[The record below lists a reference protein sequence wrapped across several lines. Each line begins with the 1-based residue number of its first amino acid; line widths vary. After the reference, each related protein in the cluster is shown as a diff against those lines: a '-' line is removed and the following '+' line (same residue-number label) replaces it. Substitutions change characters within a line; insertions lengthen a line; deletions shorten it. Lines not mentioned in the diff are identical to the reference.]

1 MMVKTKMIDGVN
13 HILHQNDWTKPH
25 LVNFAGKVI
34 ELNYGNDRLIQL
46 IQINNDGSLS
56 LVKNAESQPSLTIKV
71 SNRTVFQMITKQ
83 DLDDIEIQG
92 DMKLAKKLSEVL
104 KNLEWDLS
112 LEIDRYL
119 GPQAAGLYQRLS
131 NKIITR
137 IRDIT
142 KNIMETTVEYYQ
154 EENKIFAK
162 PYQVKEF
169 NDDVDELLIRFEN
182 LQRKYNEIFK

>member
-34 ELNYGNDRLIQL
+34 ELNYGNDLFIQL
-46 IQINNDGSLS
+46 MQINNDGLLS
-56 LVKNAESQPSLTIKV
+56 LIKNTESQSSLTIKV

-83 DLDDIEIQG
+83 DLDNIEIQG

-119 GPQAAGLYQRLS
+119 GPQAAGIYQRLS
-131 NKIITR
+131 NKIITQ
-137 IRDIT
+137 IRDIS

>member
-34 ELNYGNDRLIQL
+34 ELNYGNDLFIQL
-46 IQINNDGSLS
+46 MQINNDGLLS
-56 LVKNAESQPSLTIKV
+56 LIRNTESQSSLTIKV

>member
-34 ELNYGNDRLIQL
+34 QLIYGNDLFIQL
-46 IQINNDGSLS
+46 MQINNDGSLS

-71 SNRTVFQMITKQ
+71 SNRTIFQMITKQ

-119 GPQAAGLYQRLS
+119 GSQAAGLYQRLS

>member
-25 LVNFAGKVI
+25 LANFAGKLI
-34 ELNYGNDRLIQL
+34 ELNYGNDLLIQL
-46 IQINNDGSLS
+46 MQINNDGL
-56 LVKNAESQPSLTIKV
+56 LTLIKNTESQPSLTIKV

-119 GPQAAGLYQRLS
+119 GSQAAGLYQRLS

-162 PYQVKEF
+162 PYLVKEF

>member
-1 MMVKTKMIDGVN
+1 MMVKTKIIDGVN

-34 ELNYGNDRLIQL
+34 ELNYGNGLFIQL
-46 IQINNDGSLS
+46 MQINNDGSLS

-119 GPQAAGLYQRLS
+119 GSQAAGLYQRLS

>member
-1 MMVKTKMIDGVN
+1 MMVKTKIIDGVN

-25 LVNFAGKVI
+25 LVNFSGKVI
-34 ELNYGNDRLIQL
+34 ELNYGNDLFIQL
-46 IQINNDGSLS
+46 MQINNDGSLS
-56 LVKNAESQPSLTIKV
+56 LVKNAESLPSLTIKV

-142 KNIMETTVEYYQ
+142 KNIMETSVEYYQ

>member
-1 MMVKTKMIDGVN
+1 MMIKTKMIDGVN

-34 ELNYGNDRLIQL
+34 ELNYGNDLFIQL
-46 IQINNDGSLS
+46 MQINNDGSLS
-56 LVKNAESQPSLTIKV
+56 LVKNAESLPSLTIKV

-112 LEIDRYL
+112 LEINRYL
-119 GPQAAGLYQRLS
+119 GPQAAGIYQRLS

-182 LQRKYNEIFK
+182 LQRKYNEIIK

>member
-34 ELNYGNDRLIQL
+34 ELNYGNDLFIQL
-46 IQINNDGSLS
+46 MQINNDGSLS
-56 LVKNAESQPSLTIKV
+56 LVKNAESLPSLTIKV

>member
-1 MMVKTKMIDGVN
+1 MMVKTKIIDGVN

-34 ELNYGNDRLIQL
+34 ELNYGNDLFIQL
-46 IQINNDGSLS
+46 MQINNDGSLS
-56 LVKNAESQPSLTIKV
+56 LVKNTESQPSLTIKV

-92 DMKLAKKLSEVL
+92 DMKLAKKISEVL

-112 LEIDRYL
+112 LEIDRHL
-119 GPQAAGLYQRLS
+119 GPQAAGIYQRLS

-137 IRDIT
+137 IRNIT

-162 PYQVKEF
+162 AYQVKEF
-169 NDDVDELLIRFEN
+169 NDNVDEILIRFEN

>member
-1 MMVKTKMIDGVN
+1 MMVKNKMIDGVN

-34 ELNYGNDRLIQL
+34 ELNYGNDLFIQL
-46 IQINNDGSLS
+46 MQINNDGLLS
-56 LVKNAESQPSLTIKV
+56 LIKNTESQPSLTIKV
-71 SNRTVFQMITKQ
+71 SNKTVFQMITKQ

-119 GPQAAGLYQRLS
+119 GPQAAGIYQRLS

>member
-13 HILHQNDWTKPH
+13 HILNQNDWTKPH
-25 LVNFAGKVI
+25 LLNFAGKVV
-34 ELNYGNDRLIQL
+34 ELNYGNDLFIQL
-46 IQINNDGSLS
+46 MQINNDGSLS
-56 LVKNAESQPSLTIKV
+56 LVKNAESLPSLTIKV
-71 SNRTVFQMITKQ
+71 SNRTIFQIITKQ

-137 IRDIT
+137 IHDIT

-154 EENKIFAK
+154 EENKVFAK
-162 PYQVKEF
+162 RYQVKEF

>member
-1 MMVKTKMIDGVN
+1 MMVKTKIIDGVN

-34 ELNYGNDRLIQL
+34 ELNYANDLFIQL
-46 IQINNDGSLS
+46 MQINNDGSLS

>member
-34 ELNYGNDRLIQL
+34 ELNYGNDLFIQL
-46 IQINNDGSLS
+46 MQINNDGSLS
-56 LVKNAESQPSLTIKV
+56 LVKNTESQPSLTIKV
-71 SNRTVFQMITKQ
+71 SNRTFFQMITKQ

-119 GPQAAGLYQRLS
+119 GSQAAGLYQRLS

-169 NDDVDELLIRFEN
+169 NDNVDELLIRFEN

>member
-13 HILHQNDWTKPH
+13 HILNQNDWTKPH

-34 ELNYGNDRLIQL
+34 ELNYGNDIFIQL
-46 IQINNDGSLS
+46 MQINNDGLLS
-56 LVKNAESQPSLTIKV
+56 LIKNTESQPSLTIKV

-119 GPQAAGLYQRLS
+119 GSQAAGLYQRLS

-142 KNIMETTVEYYQ
+142 KNMMETTVEYYQ

>member
-34 ELNYGNDRLIQL
+34 ELNYGNDLFIQL
-46 IQINNDGSLS
+46 MQINNDGLLS
-56 LVKNAESQPSLTIKV
+56 LIKNTESQSSLTIKV

-182 LQRKYNEIFK
+182 LQRKYNEIIK

>member
-1 MMVKTKMIDGVN
+1 MMVKTKIIDGVN

-34 ELNYGNDRLIQL
+34 ELNYGNDLFIQL
-46 IQINNDGSLS
+46 MQINNDGSLS
-56 LVKNAESQPSLTIKV
+56 LVKNAESLPSLTIKV

-104 KNLEWDLS
+104 KNLEWDIS

-119 GPQAAGLYQRLS
+119 GPQAAGLYQKLS
-131 NKIITR
+131 NKIITQ
-137 IRDIT
+137 IQDIT
-142 KNIMETTVEYYQ
+142 RNIIETTVEYYQ

>member
-34 ELNYGNDRLIQL
+34 ELNYGNDLFIQL
-46 IQINNDGSLS
+46 MQINNDGSLS
-56 LVKNAESQPSLTIKV
+56 LVKNTESQPSLTIKV

-119 GPQAAGLYQRLS
+119 GPQAAGIYQRLS

-169 NDDVDELLIRFEN
+169 NDNVDEILIRFEN

>member
-1 MMVKTKMIDGVN
+1 MMVETKMIDGVN

-34 ELNYGNDRLIQL
+34 ELNYGNDLFIQL
-46 IQINNDGSLS
+46 MQINNDGSLS
-56 LVKNAESQPSLTIKV
+56 LVKNAESQPSLNIKV
-71 SNRTVFQMITKQ
+71 SNKTVFQMITKQ

-112 LEIDRYL
+112 LEIDRYF

>member
-34 ELNYGNDRLIQL
+34 ELNYANDLFIQL
-46 IQINNDGSLS
+46 MQINNDGSLS

-169 NDDVDELLIRFEN
+169 NDNVDELLIRFEN
-182 LQRKYNEIFK
+182 LQRKYNEIIK

>member
-1 MMVKTKMIDGVN
+1 MMVKTKVIDGVN

-25 LVNFAGKVI
+25 LVNFAGKVV
-34 ELNYGNDRLIQL
+34 ELNYGNDLFIQL
-46 IQINNDGSLS
+46 MQINNDGSLS
-56 LVKNAESQPSLTIKV
+56 LVKNAESLPSLTIKV
-71 SNRTVFQMITKQ
+71 SNRTVFQMMTKQ
-83 DLDDIEIQG
+83 DLNDINIQG

-104 KNLEWDLS
+104 KKLEWDLS

-131 NKIITR
+131 NKVITR
-137 IRDIT
+137 IRNIT
-142 KNIMETTVEYYQ
+142 KNMMETTVEYYQ

-162 PYQVKEF
+162 LYQVKKF

-182 LQRKYNEIFK
+182 LQRKYNEIIK

>member
-34 ELNYGNDRLIQL
+34 ELNYGNDLFIQL
-46 IQINNDGSLS
+46 MQINNNGSLS
-56 LVKNAESQPSLTIKV
+56 LVKNAESLPSLTIKV

>member
-1 MMVKTKMIDGVN
+1 MIVKTKMIDGVN

-25 LVNFAGKVI
+25 LANFAGKII
-34 ELNYGNDRLIQL
+34 ELNYGNDLFIQL
-46 IQINNDGSLS
+46 MQINNDGLLS
-56 LVKNAESQPSLTIKV
+56 LIKNTESQPSLTIKV

>member
-34 ELNYGNDRLIQL
+34 ELNYDNDLFIQL
-46 IQINNDGSLS
+46 MQINNDGSLS

-119 GPQAAGLYQRLS
+119 GPQAAGIYQRLS
-131 NKIITR
+131 NKIITQ
-137 IRDIT
+137 IRDIS

>member
-1 MMVKTKMIDGVN
+1 MIVKTKMIDGVN

-34 ELNYGNDRLIQL
+34 EFHYGNDLFIQL
-46 IQINNDGSLS
+46 MQINNDGSLS
-56 LVKNAESQPSLTIKV
+56 LVKNTESQPSLTIKV

-162 PYQVKEF
+162 PYQVKKF

>member
-1 MMVKTKMIDGVN
+1 MMVKTKIIDGVN

-34 ELNYGNDRLIQL
+34 ELNYGNDLFVQL
-46 IQINNDGSLS
+46 MQINNDGSLS
-56 LVKNAESQPSLTIKV
+56 LVKFAESQPSLTIKV

-119 GPQAAGLYQRLS
+119 GPQAAGIYQRLS

>member
-13 HILHQNDWTKPH
+13 HILHQNDWIKPH
-25 LVNFAGKVI
+25 LLNFAGKVV
-34 ELNYGNDRLIQL
+34 ELNYGNDLVIQL
-46 IQINNDGSLS
+46 MQINNDGSLS

-71 SNRTVFQMITKQ
+71 SNRTIFQIITKQ

-104 KNLEWDLS
+104 KNLEWDLT

-154 EENKIFAK
+154 EENKVFAK

>member
-34 ELNYGNDRLIQL
+34 ELNYGNDLFIQL
-46 IQINNDGSLS
+46 MQINNDGSLS
-56 LVKNAESQPSLTIKV
+56 LVKNAESLPSLTIKV

-137 IRDIT
+137 ISDIT
-142 KNIMETTVEYYQ
+142 KNIMETTVEYYL

>member
-1 MMVKTKMIDGVN
+1 MIVKTKMIDGVN

-25 LVNFAGKVI
+25 LVNFAEKVI
-34 ELNYGNDRLIQL
+34 ELNYGNDLFLQFM
-46 IQINNDGSLS
+46 QINNDGSLS

-71 SNRTVFQMITKQ
+71 SNRSVFQMITKQ

-162 PYQVKEF
+162 AYQVKEF
-169 NDDVDELLIRFEN
+169 NDDVDDLLIRFEN

>member
-1 MMVKTKMIDGVN
+1 MMVKTKIIDGVN

-34 ELNYGNDRLIQL
+34 ELNYGNDLFIQL
-46 IQINNDGSLS
+46 MQINNDGSLS
-56 LVKNAESQPSLTIKV
+56 LVKNTESQPSLTIKV

-119 GPQAAGLYQRLS
+119 GSQAAGLYQRLS

>member
-25 LVNFAGKVI
+25 LVNFAGKII
-34 ELNYGNDRLIQL
+34 ELNYGNDLFIQL
-46 IQINNDGSLS
+46 MQINNDGSLS
-56 LVKNAESQPSLTIKV
+56 LVKNTESQPSLTIKV

-83 DLDDIEIQG
+83 DLDNIEIQG

-112 LEIDRYL
+112 LEIDRYF

>member
-34 ELNYGNDRLIQL
+34 ELNYGNDLFIQL
-46 IQINNDGSLS
+46 MQINNDGSLS
-56 LVKNAESQPSLTIKV
+56 LIKNAESQPSLTIKV

-119 GPQAAGLYQRLS
+119 GPQTAGLYQRLS

-169 NDDVDELLIRFEN
+169 NDDVDKLLIRFEN

>member
-34 ELNYGNDRLIQL
+34 ELNYGNDLFIQL
-46 IQINNDGSLS
+46 MQINNDGSLS
-56 LVKNAESQPSLTIKV
+56 LVKNTESQPSLTIKV

-83 DLDDIEIQG
+83 DLDNIEIQG

-112 LEIDRYL
+112 LEIDRYF

-162 PYQVKEF
+162 PYQIKEF

>member
-34 ELNYGNDRLIQL
+34 ELNYGNDLFIQL
-46 IQINNDGSLS
+46 MQINNDGSLS
-56 LVKNAESQPSLTIKV
+56 LVKNTESQPSLTIKV
-71 SNRTVFQMITKQ
+71 SSRTVFQMITKQ

-131 NKIITR
+131 SKIITR

-169 NDDVDELLIRFEN
+169 NDNVDELLIRFEN

>member
-34 ELNYGNDRLIQL
+34 ELNYGNDLFIQL
-46 IQINNDGSLS
+46 MQINNDGSLS

-119 GPQAAGLYQRLS
+119 GPQAAGIYQRLS

>member
-34 ELNYGNDRLIQL
+34 ELNYANDLFIQL
-46 IQINNDGSLS
+46 MQINNDGSLS

-119 GPQAAGLYQRLS
+119 GPQAAGIYQRLS

-162 PYQVKEF
+162 PYQVKQF

>member
-1 MMVKTKMIDGVN
+1 MMVKTKIIDGVN

-34 ELNYGNDRLIQL
+34 ELNYGNDLFIQL
-46 IQINNDGSLS
+46 MQINNDGSLS
-56 LVKNAESQPSLTIKV
+56 LVKNAESLPSLTIKV

-119 GPQAAGLYQRLS
+119 GSQAAGLYQRLS

-169 NDDVDELLIRFEN
+169 NDNVDELLIRFEN

>member
-34 ELNYGNDRLIQL
+34 ELNYGNDLFIQL
-46 IQINNDGSLS
+46 MQINNIGSLS
-56 LVKNAESQPSLTIKV
+56 LVKNAESLPSLTIKV

>member
-34 ELNYGNDRLIQL
+34 ELNYGNDLFIQL
-46 IQINNDGSLS
+46 MQINNDGSLS
-56 LVKNAESQPSLTIKV
+56 LVKNTESQPSLTIKV

-119 GPQAAGLYQRLS
+119 GPQAAGIYQRLS
-131 NKIITR
+131 NKIITQ
-137 IRDIT
+137 IRDIS

>member
-34 ELNYGNDRLIQL
+34 ELNYDNDLFIQL
-46 IQINNDGSLS
+46 MQINNDGSLS

-112 LEIDRYL
+112 LEVDRYL